1 MKSDLKI
8 SFHKK
13 KKKQKK
19 NILKSF
25 PENLIRFFTPYPLR
39 STPGKSHAPRQVN
52 LKLKLP
58 LQPPDTSTKTLVSFP
73 RFWAE
78 TR

>member
-13 KKKQKK
+13 NKKQKK
-19 NILKSF
+19 TNLKSF
-25 PENLIRFFTPYPLR
+25 PENLIRFFTPSPLR

-58 LQPPDTSTKTLVSFP
+58 PPASRYINKNLSIFSSILS
-73 RFWAE
+73 RN
-78 TR
+78 